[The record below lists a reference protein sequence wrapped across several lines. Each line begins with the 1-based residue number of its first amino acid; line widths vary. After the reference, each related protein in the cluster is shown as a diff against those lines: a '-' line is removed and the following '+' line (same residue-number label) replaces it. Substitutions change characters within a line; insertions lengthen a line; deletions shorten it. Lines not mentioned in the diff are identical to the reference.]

1 MTDYS
6 ELVKRLRSE
15 IPYWRSHEQDTQ
27 LMTEAADA
35 LEAQAR
41 EIAVLRAVL
50 TDCADA
56 LESWV
61 DYLYAKGSVPYE
73 RDLAAVDAAR
83 AALNGEMK

>member
-1 MTDYS
+1 MTDII
-6 ELVKRLRSE
+6 ELVKRLRGYPE
-15 IPYWRSHEQDTQ
+15 IDECE
-27 LMTEAADA
+27 EAADA

-41 EIAVLRAVL
+41 EIAVLRTVL

-83 AALNGEMK
+83 AALKGEKIEN

>member
-6 ELVKRLRSE
+6 ELVKQLRQAT
-15 IPYWRSHEQDTQ
+15 HGFVHH
-27 LMTEAADA
+27 EAADA

-41 EIAVLRAVL
+41 DIAVLRAVL

-83 AALNGEMK
+83 AAL